1 MVAINPIQ
9 PATFA
14 EFLEEAKR
22 GNVIAVARTV
32 AAGAGASLNPVDAF
46 VSVAG
51 VARFAFLFESV
62 EGGEGVA
69 KYSFLGAEPYMII
82 RGRDEETTIE
92 RDGKVEARAERVTE
106 FLRQHFHENKLANSA
121 DLGPL
126 AGGAVGYLGYQAANW
141 FEPALKRNAT
151 KPSEHTSL
159 NQTEPAESA
168 HDALLMFFRTLI
180 VFDRTQHLVKIV
192 SVVFTD
198 EADRNEIRLAELYDT
213 AVRETERIEKL
224 LLLPMQSQ
232 SLSNNETARAEEDK
246 PDHVQPENVRS
257 EQAHKITNAS
267 AQSKTSVHSNWAR
280 SDFESAVDAVK
291 EHIFAGDCYQVVISQ
306 RFARKVTADP
316 VAIYRAL
323 RHSNPA
329 PYTYLLK
336 LDNEAIIGASPEM
349 LVRCRGR
356 RLDYRPIAGT
366 RPRGATAADDQML
379 AEEMRA
385 DEKEVAEHMMLVD
398 LGRNDLG
405 RVAEF
410 GSVKVEDLMSVERYS
425 KVQHL
430 VSSLSGRLRAG
441 SDRFDALASCFPAGT
456 VTGAPKV
463 RAMEIIRELEPDERG
478 VYAGAVLYIDYA
490 DNLDSCIAIR
500 TIVLR
505 NGEASV
511 QAGAGIVA
519 DSVPERE
526 YEETVHKA
534 HALLR
539 AIELA
544 EEELMS
550 EPPA

>member
-1 MVAINPIQ
+1 MVTTAQ
-9 PATFA
+9 LFPATFA
-14 EFLEEAKR
+14 EFLQQTER
-22 GNVIAVARTV
+22 GNVVAVVRTIA
-32 AAGAGASLNPVDAF
+32 
-46 VSVAG
+46 AG
-51 VARFAFLFESV
+51 VAEPMDPLEAFERVAGSARYAFLFESV
-62 EGGEGVA
+62 EGSEPVA
-69 KYSFLGAEPYMII
+69 KYSFLGADPYLIA
-82 RGRDEETTIE
+82 RGRGDETIFETGE
-92 RDGKVEARAERVTE
+92 LVVARPKRVTE
-106 FLRQHFHENKLANSA
+106 YLRDHFQENKLANAA

-126 AGGAVGYLGYQAANW
+126 AGGVVGYFGYAAAEW
-141 FEPALKRNAT
+141 FEPALKRNAAAQSDAR
-151 KPSEHTSL
+151 SEAANVRSEISDSRS
-159 NQTEPAESA
+159 QITED
-168 HDALLMFFRTLI
+168 DAVLMFYRTVV
-180 VFDRTQHLVKIV
+180 VFDRVQRQTKVV
-192 SVVFTD
+192 SVVLTN
-198 EADRNEIRLAELYDT
+198 EAGHSDVRLQELYET
-213 AVRETERIEKL
+213 AARETERIEKL
-224 LLLPMQSQ
+224 LLAPSP
-232 SLSNNETARAEEDK
+232 SLANNDRASTDA
-246 PDHVQPENVRS
+246 PTENAS
-257 EQAHKITNAS
+257 STNAHEP
-267 AQSKTSVHSNWAR
+267 AKASVRSNWAR
-280 SDFESAVDAVK
+280 ADFESAVNAVK
-291 EHIFAGDCYQVVISQ
+291 EYIFAGDCYQGVISQ
-306 RFARKVTADP
+306 RFARSVTASP

-323 RHSNPA
+323 RRTNPA

-336 LDNEAIIGASPEM
+336 LADEAIIGASPEM
-349 LVRCRGR
+349 LVRCRGA

-366 RPRGATAADDQML
+366 RPRGATEAEDNRL

-441 SDRFDALASCFPAGT
+441 ADRFDALAACFPAGT

-490 DNLDSCIAIR
+490 ENLDSCIAIR
-500 TIVLR
+500 TIVMR
-505 NGEASV
+505 DGEVSV

-534 HALLR
+534 GALLR

-544 EEELMS
+544 EGEED
-550 EPPA
+550 